1 MNADGFSFG
10 CRLIAFAGLL
20 MWRSSVILNSAIMVS
35 FSWFLAVGDI
45 RRGIACAGC
54 AVEVSGWWGKE
65 YLLRSRVPMVFRIH
79 GSFF

>member
-1 MNADGFSFG
+1 MNTDGLSPG
-10 CRLIAFAGLL
+10 RMSVDLSGGRITRLVATGSTCPIT
-20 MWRSSVILNSAIMVS
+20 VS
-35 FSWFLAVGDI
+35 FWFLAVGDI